1 MAKKKKKIKYKN
13 IVILIVII
21 SIAGLLLFFKDNI
34 KLVSKGYTFKESI
47 KIKDLELTKRV
58 LDKDYNKT
66 FSTFLSADKM
76 NTEYFDEY
84 YKIEYLEDSDF
95 ISNVNSLLTNYKS
108 DVINVL
114 LKRDKEL
121 IKYVIDNDIKDID
134 KYMEYSFFK
143 DSFIHRYV
151 NSFKGDYK
159 EAIVNVN
166 IGLDKE
172 DYSDPVMVDTYST
185 NLIVN
190 KHNKLGDSF
199 EPKEITLLDHCST
212 GDNYLSIDAK
222 KAYDELCE
230 ASLKDNMKL
239 GVTSSYRSTETQ
251 KSLYNYYLKNN
262 GESYVKKYV
271 SNPGFSEHETG
282 LALDV
287 KSLNSSIFANSKEFT
302 WMKENAHKYG
312 FILRYPEGKEK
323 ITGYNYES
331 WHYRYV
337 GKEISTIIYVEGITF
352 EEYKAI
358 YG

>member
-1 MAKKKKKIKYKN
+1 MAKKRRKVKLKN
-13 IVILIVII
+13 IFILVVVLLIV
-21 SIAGLLLFFKDNI
+21 GLLLFFKDNI
-34 KLVSKGYTFKESI
+34 KLVIKGYTFKESV

-66 FSTFLSADKM
+66 FSTFLSADKI
-76 NTEYFDEY
+76 NTEYFEEY
-84 YKIEYLEDSDF
+84 YKIDYLEDSDY
-95 ISNVNSLLTNYKS
+95 ISNVDSLLKFYKS

-114 LKRDKEL
+114 LKRDKDL
-121 IKYVIDNDIKDID
+121 VKYVIDNNIKDID
-134 KYMEYSFFK
+134 KYLEYPFFN
-143 DSFIHRYV
+143 DSFINRYV
-151 NSFKGDYK
+151 STFKGDYK
-159 EAIVNVN
+159 DAIVRVN

-172 DYSDPVMVDTYST
+172 EYTDPDIVEEYSID
-185 NLIVN
+185 LIAN
-190 KHNKLGDSF
+190 KHNKLGDNF

-212 GDNYLSIDAK
+212 GENYLSIDAK

-239 GVTSSYRSTETQ
+239 GVTSSYRSTKDQ
-251 KSLYNYYLKNN
+251 QSVYNYYLKNN
-262 GESYVKKYV
+262 GEDYVKKYV

-287 KSLNSSIFANSKEFT
+287 KSLNSSIFANSKEFV
-302 WMKENAHKYG
+302 WMKDNAYKYG
-312 FILRYPEGKEK
+312 FILRYPEGKDK
-323 ITGYNYES
+323 ITGYKYES

-337 GKEISTIIYVEGITF
+337 GKEISKIIYDEGITF